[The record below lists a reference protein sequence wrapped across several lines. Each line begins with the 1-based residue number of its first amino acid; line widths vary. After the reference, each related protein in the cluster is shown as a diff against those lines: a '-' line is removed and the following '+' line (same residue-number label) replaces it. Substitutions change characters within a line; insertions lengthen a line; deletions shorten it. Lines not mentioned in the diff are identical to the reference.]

1 MSQKVGSGSKAF
13 IATGQVADM
22 GRRSS
27 IDRLPHNLREAVQAA
42 LKEGL
47 TIDEIVDMLSEEGAD
62 VSRSAVGRY
71 TKNYREM
78 AARQRDLSSVAKSF
92 ASEFGEADNS
102 QQKLLIQMFT
112 SVMTQAV
119 LPLASGEDAELEP
132 RDLHFF
138 ARSIKD
144 IASAAKTDTD
154 REAKIREEER
164 KAARAEA
171 AKVAE
176 KAARGSGAT
185 PETIA
190 AIKRELLG
198 ID

>member
-1 MSQKVGSGSKAF
+1 MASISIGPGARIV
-13 IATGQVADM
+13 

-27 IDRLPHNLREAVQAA
+27 IDRLPPPLRDAVQAA
-42 LKEGL
+42 LKQGL
-47 TIDEIVDMLSEEGAD
+47 TIDEIVDMLSEEGAE

-78 AARQRDLSSVAKSF
+78 AERQRDMSSVAKAF
-92 ASEFGEADNS
+92 ASEFGDADNS

-119 LPLASGEDAELEP
+119 LPLASGEDPEIDP
-132 RDLHFF
+132 RDMHFL

-154 REAKIREEER
+154 REAKIRDEER
-164 KAARAEA
+164 KTARAEA

-176 KAARGSGAT
+176 QAARGAGAT
-185 PETIA
+185 PETID

-198 ID
+198 IA

>member
-1 MSQKVGSGSKAF
+1 
-13 IATGQVADM
+13 M

-27 IDRLPHNLREAVQAA
+27 IDRLPKCLREAVQVA
-42 LKEGL
+42 LKDGL
-47 TIDEIVDMLSEEGAD
+47 TIDEIVDLLSDEGAE

-78 AARQRDLSSVAKSF
+78 AERQRDMSSVANAF
-92 ASEFGEADNS
+92 AAEFGDAGNS

-119 LPLASGEDAELEP
+119 LPMASGEDAEIDP
-132 RDLHFF
+132 RDMHFL

-154 REAKIREEER
+154 REAKIRDEER
-164 KAARAEA
+164 KSARAEA
-171 AKVAE
+171 AKAAE
-176 KAARGSGAT
+176 QAARGAGAT

-198 ID
+198 LD